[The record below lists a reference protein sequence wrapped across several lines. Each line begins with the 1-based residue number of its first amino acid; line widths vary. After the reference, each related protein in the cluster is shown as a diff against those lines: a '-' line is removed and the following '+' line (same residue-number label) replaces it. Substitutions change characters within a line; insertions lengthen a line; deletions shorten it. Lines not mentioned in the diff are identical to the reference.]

1 MKTEEIQLRNEAI
14 RTDAPPLLREIPE
27 AQARSLHV
35 LVVDDEPGVREVL
48 IQYLRLDGHTVA
60 TATNGREGLER
71 FFEDRYD
78 AVVTDYAMPELFG
91 DKLAAAIKQASPLT
105 PVILLTGF
113 GNLMQAPPTGSAG
126 PDVILSKPIRLS
138 KFRETLA
145 SIVEKSALRG

>member
-113 GNLMQAPPTGSAG
+113 GNLMQGAGTRSAG
-126 PDVILSKPIRLS
+126 PDVVLSKPIRLS
-138 KFRETLA
+138 TFRENVA
-145 SIVEKSALRG
+145 SVVGSALRA